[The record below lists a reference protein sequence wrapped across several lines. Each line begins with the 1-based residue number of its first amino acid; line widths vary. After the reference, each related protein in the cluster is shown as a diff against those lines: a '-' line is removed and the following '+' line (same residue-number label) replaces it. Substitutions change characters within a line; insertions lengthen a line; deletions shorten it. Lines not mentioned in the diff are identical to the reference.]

1 MLRAKL
7 IPQVLDE
14 INSDGVKG
22 TLLMT
27 TDGSLLGVSGEGMEG
42 IDDNV
47 VGAIVS
53 NMWSDFDKTGR
64 VEKQRQDADQ
74 LQMMIFDMEVRLYA
88 MTTKKAQNRSVSSLD
103 VQDGRLAVSKV
114 SEHYLI
120 CAYGDSTA
128 NYGSLRAKVR
138 YGAERVPRPSPACFG
153 TDSACSCVAAAVI
166 RLGIGAAAE
175 PSPDVTSF

>member
-74 LQMMIFDMEVRLYA
+74 LQMMIFDMEVRDASLS
-88 MTTKKAQNRSVSSLD
+88 TTKWLQLKALSSVSSSF
-103 VQDGRLAVSKV
+103 G
-114 SEHYLI
+114 
-120 CAYGDSTA
+120 CAGWAIS
-128 NYGSLRAKVR
+128 
-138 YGAERVPRPSPACFG
+138 RV
-153 TDSACSCVAAAVI
+153 
-166 RLGIGAAAE
+166 
-175 PSPDVTSF
+175 

>member
-7 IPQVLDE
+7 IPQVLNE

-53 NMWSDFDKTGR
+53 NMWNDFDKTGR
-64 VEKQRQDADQ
+64 AEKQRQDADR
-74 LQMMIFDMEVRLYA
+74 LQMMIFDMEVRG
-88 MTTKKAQNRSVSSLD
+88 SDVSTVLTFPPCLD
-103 VQDGRLAVSKV
+103 AQDGRLAVSKV

-120 CAYGDSTA
+120 CAYGDSIA
-128 NYGSLRAKVR
+128 NFGSLRAKVGLQLCVISPGR
-138 YGAERVPRPSPACFG
+138 YILMYLFLVALLLPSF
-153 TDSACSCVAAAVI
+153 S
-166 RLGIGAAAE
+166 RLALH
-175 PSPDVTSF
+175 